1 MPCNTCDK
9 DSGKFY
15 GGSCPECLAERVREL
30 ETSNASLIGAVD
42 GLIIES
48 VLSTTAGRDLLKK
61 RDELEAS
68 CAVMRDALDFYA
80 HTHPSCAW
88 KYEDYGEQA
97 KQALSTTAGR
107 EFLARLEKLERVAE
121 ARREDAAKYQKWW
134 QDEAELSNK
143 LIDENRELKARLK
156 KLERVADAIRED
168 VAGESVEQLLLTAA
182 DILAQ
187 HGGGPVEDRLRHL
200 AAACGIALVA
210 LDGDGN
216 G

>member
-48 VLSTTAGRDLLKK
+48 VLSTTAGRDYV
-61 RDELEAS
+61 E
-68 CAVMRDALDFYA
+68 
-80 HTHPSCAW
+80 
-88 KYEDYGEQA
+88 
-97 KQALSTTAGR
+97 
-107 EFLARLEKLERVAE
+107 
-121 ARREDAAKYQKWW
+121 
-134 QDEAELSNK
+134 
-143 LIDENRELKARLK
+143 RLK
-156 KLERVADAIRED
+156 KLELVAEAVREYRDYAWKPYNHRTFSQEVLGSLKKRVCD
-168 VAGESVEQLLLTAA
+168 SLT
-182 DILAQ
+182 
-187 HGGGPVEDRLRHL
+187 
-200 AAACGIALVA
+200 A